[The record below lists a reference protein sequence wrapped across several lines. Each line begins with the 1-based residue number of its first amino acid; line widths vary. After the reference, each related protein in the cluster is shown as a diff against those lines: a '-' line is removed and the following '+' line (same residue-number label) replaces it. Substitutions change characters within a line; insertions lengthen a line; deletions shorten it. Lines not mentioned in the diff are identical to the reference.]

1 MQETWRIIDIR
12 NPSFSMIFQT
22 SKRIG
27 MWFFHHFCAPT
38 VNFLSA
44 QLICLG
50 FHTSTPK
57 SFCKYSVS
65 STSFRPMGA
74 KTKEDMRFEPIPW
87 FNLKWL
93 AWQRCPNLWWFP
105 KQRDSAACKEKN
117 IKNHKLLVV
126 TSEILNGSIS
136 HKLMWCFLRLCFLF
150 SDPAQ
155 FPGKPWWQRLIITRK
170 KLHSCTT
177 YASSIKFMQTAVQSD
192 RRSAK

>member
-12 NPSFSMIFQT
+12 NPSFFMIFQK

-27 MWFFHHFCAPT
+27 MWVFPS
-38 VNFLSA
+38 FLSSNCQGMSA
-44 QLICLG
+44 LVICLG

-93 AWQRCPNLWWFP
+93 AWQRCRMMSQPFWWFP

-117 IKNHKLLVV
+117 SKNHKLLVV
-126 TSEILNGSIS
+126 TSEILNGIIS
-136 HKLMWCFLRLCFLF
+136 HKLMWCFCA
-150 SDPAQ
+150 S
-155 FPGKPWWQRLIITRK
+155 
-170 KLHSCTT
+170 
-177 YASSIKFMQTAVQSD
+177 ASSSVIQRNFLENNDDSD
-192 RRSAK
+192 